1 MKKIHIAQTDIKASE
16 IALGIMRMNSLPNEE
31 AKRVIETALDGGIN
45 YFDHADIYGRGESER
60 IFGEAF
66 SEVDTSR
73 DSVYIQSKTGII
85 PGKMYDFS
93 KEHIIESVE
102 GSLTRLKTDYL
113 DALLLHRPDT
123 LVEPEEVAEAFELL
137 ERQGKVRF
145 FGVSNHN
152 PMQIELLK
160 KNIRQPL
167 VFNQLQ
173 MSVSHHPMI
182 DAGFNVNRSN
192 NLSIDRDGSILDY
205 CRLNDMTIQP
215 WSPFQAGND
224 KQGIIFDHLDYEE
237 LNKVLNRLAEEYN
250 VSREAIAIA
259 WLLRHPAKMQPII
272 GSMNPERILSSIQAS
287 SIRLS
292 REEWYELYRSGG
304 FQLP

>member
-1 MKKIHIAQTDIKASE
+1 MKKIQVAHTDLEVSE
-16 IALGIMRMNSLPNEE
+16 IGLGIMRMNSLSNEE
-31 AKRVIETALDGGIN
+31 AKKVIQAAIDNGITF
-45 YFDHADIYGRGESER
+45 FDHADIYGGGESER
-60 IFGEAF
+60 IFGQAF
-66 SEVDTSR
+66 SEMEIAR
-73 DSVYIQSKTGII
+73 DAVHIQSKTGIV
-85 PGKMYDFS
+85 PGKIYDFS
-93 KEHIIESVE
+93 KEHIIKSVDE
-102 GSLTRLKTDYL
+102 SLTRLKVDYL

-123 LVEPEEVAEAFELL
+123 LVEPEEVAAAFDQL
-137 ERQGKVRF
+137 EQQGKVRY

-160 KNIRQPL
+160 KYVKQPL

-192 NLSIDRDGSILDY
+192 ELSLDRDGSILDY
-205 CRLNDMTIQP
+205 SRLHDMTIQP
-215 WSPFQAGND
+215 WSPFQAGN
-224 KQGIIFDHLDYEE
+224 KSSGIVFDHPEYKE
-237 LNKVLNRLAEEYN
+237 LNEVIEKMAEDKG

-272 GSMNPERILSSIQAS
+272 GSMNPDRIAATAKVSGVS
-287 SIRLS
+287 LS
-292 REEWYELYRSGG
+292 RLEWYELYRSGG

>member
-1 MKKIHIAQTDIKASE
+1 MKKIQVAHTDLEVSE
-16 IALGIMRMNSLPNEE
+16 IGLGIMRMNSLSNEE
-31 AKRVIETALDGGIN
+31 AKKVIQAAIDNGITF
-45 YFDHADIYGRGESER
+45 FDHADIYGGGESER
-60 IFGEAF
+60 IFGQAF
-66 SEVDTSR
+66 SEMEIAR
-73 DSVYIQSKTGII
+73 DAVHIQSKTGIV

-93 KEHIIESVE
+93 KEHIIKSVDE
-102 GSLTRLKTDYL
+102 SLTRLKVDYL

-123 LVEPEEVAEAFELL
+123 LVEPEEVAAAFDQL
-137 ERQGKVRF
+137 EQQGKVRY

-160 KNIRQPL
+160 KYVKQPL

-192 NLSIDRDGSILDY
+192 ELSLDRDGSILDY
-205 CRLNDMTIQP
+205 SRLHDMTIQP
-215 WSPFQAGND
+215 WSPFQAGN
-224 KQGIIFDHLDYEE
+224 KCSGIVFDHPEYKE
-237 LNKVLNRLAEEYN
+237 LNEVIEKMAEDKG

-272 GSMNPERILSSIQAS
+272 GSMNPDRIAATAKVSGVS
-287 SIRLS
+287 LS
-292 REEWYELYRSGG
+292 RLEWYELYRSGG

>member
-1 MKKIHIAQTDIKASE
+1 MKKIHIAQTDLEVSE
-16 IALGIMRMNSLPNEE
+16 MALGIMRMNSLSIDE
-31 AKRVIETALDGGIN
+31 AKRVIQTALDSGIN
-45 YFDHADIYGRGESER
+45 FFDHADIYGGGESER

-66 SEVDTSR
+66 SELGISR

-85 PGKMYDFS
+85 PGRMYDFS
-93 KEHIIESVE
+93 KEHIIEAVE

-113 DALLLHRPDT
+113 DAMLLHRPDT
-123 LVEPEEVAEAFELL
+123 LVEPEEVAEAFDQL
-137 ERQGKVRF
+137 EREGKVRY

-160 KNIRQPL
+160 KTVRQSL

-192 NLSIDRDGSILDY
+192 ALSINRDGSILEY
-205 CRLNDMTIQP
+205 CRLQDITIQP

-224 KQGIIFDHLDYEE
+224 KQGILFDHPDYEV
-237 LNKVLNRLAEEYN
+237 LNKVLNRLAEENN

-272 GSMNPERILSSIQAS
+272 GSMNPERILSSTQAS
-287 SIRLS
+287 SVQLS